1 MDGEGFEALGFV
13 MLFSVFYVL
22 IIPIIFWII
31 DGIII
36 NRLNKEMY
44 GKTTALA
51 WVPFCNIYLLGKLTV
66 NKTIGWVL
74 VISNVLTANYTTT
87 INGVQK
93 TYSILPSSISSL
105 LSSIVST
112 ITFCLLIYAII
123 KYKRLKKSNNIQSQ
137 ANIAQQQMYQQQAY
151 QQPQPM
157 MNGQTYQQQPIMNGQ
172 VYQQQP
178 AMNGQPTYQQ
188 PLPMTNGQP
197 TYQQQV
203 PQQQVPQQT
212 MGMQQP
218 QQPIN
223 SFCTNCGAKF
233 NGNEAFCTN
242 CGTPRQ

>member
-1 MDGEGFEALGFV
+1 MDGEVFGWTFGFV
-13 MLFSVFYVL
+13 FLFSIFYAL
-22 IIPIIFWII
+22 IVPIILWII
-31 DGIII
+31 NGIIL
-36 NRLNKEMY
+36 NRLHKEMY

-66 NKTIGWVL
+66 NKTVGWVL
-74 VISNVLTANYTTT
+74 VISNILTANYTTT

-112 ITFCLLIYAII
+112 ITFCLTIYAIV
-123 KYKRLKKSNNIQSQ
+123 KYKRLEKSNNIQNQ
-137 ANIAQQQMYQQQAY
+137 TNIAQQQMYQHQPYQQPQSMMNGQPTY
-151 QQPQPM
+151 QQQPQPM
-157 MNGQTYQQQPIMNGQ
+157 MNGQ
-172 VYQQQP
+172 
-178 AMNGQPTYQQ
+178 PTYQQ
-188 PLPMTNGQP
+188 P
-197 TYQQQV
+197 V

-212 MGMQQP
+212 VMLQQP